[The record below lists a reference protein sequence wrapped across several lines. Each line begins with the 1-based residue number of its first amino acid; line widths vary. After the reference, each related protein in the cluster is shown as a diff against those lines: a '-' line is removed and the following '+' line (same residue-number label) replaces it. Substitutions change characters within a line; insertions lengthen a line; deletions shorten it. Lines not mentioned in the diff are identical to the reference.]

1 MQRISGIQRVLIGL
15 VATLCAAGAAGAASA
30 GGLKIGIIG
39 SGNIGG
45 TLARHWV
52 RAGHDVM
59 ISGLDAEAL
68 KPLAAELGSHA
79 RIGTPRE
86 AAAWGGVV
94 LIAVPYRALPQIG
107 ADYAAELRGKIVI
120 DTGNPYPQRDGA
132 MAEEARTKGT
142 GVASKAYL
150 PGTRLVRAFNAIK
163 WTDLRDASNRAGV
176 HAGIPIA
183 GDDAQALKV
192 AAGLVRDA
200 GFDPVVVGDLSQAK
214 RFDVDTS
221 VYVKLMS
228 AAELKAELKLRD

>member
-1 MQRISGIQRVLIGL
+1 MRLTSGLRQVLLGFA
-15 VATLCAAGAAGAASA
+15 VALCASGAVSA
-30 GGLKIGIIG
+30 EGLKIGIIG

-59 ISGLDAEAL
+59 ISGLDADAL
-68 KPLAAELGSHA
+68 KPLAAELGPHA

-86 AAAWGGVV
+86 AAAYGTVV
-94 LIAVPYRALPQIG
+94 LVAVPYRALPQIG
-107 ADYAAELRGKIVI
+107 ADYAPQLKGKVVI

-132 MAEEARTKGT
+132 MADDARARGT
-142 GVASKAYL
+142 GVTSKAYL

-163 WTDLRDASNRAGV
+163 WTDLRDASNRAGAR
-176 HAGIPIA
+176 AGIPIA
-183 GDDAQALKV
+183 GDDAAALKV
-192 AAGLVRDA
+192 AAGIIHDA
-200 GFDPVVVGDLSQAK
+200 GFDAVVVGDLSQAR

-228 AAELKAELKLRD
+228 AAELRAELKLPE

>member
-1 MQRISGIQRVLIGL
+1 MQLKSGLRQVLLGIAMA
-15 VATLCAAGAAGAASA
+15 VCASGAESA
-30 GGLKIGIIG
+30 DGLKIGIIG

-52 RAGHDVM
+52 RAGHEVM

-68 KPLAAELGSHA
+68 KPLAAELGPHA

-86 AAAWGGVV
+86 AAAYGTVV

-107 ADYAAELRGKIVI
+107 ADYAPQLKGKVVI

-132 MAEEARTKGT
+132 MADDARARGT
-142 GVASKAYL
+142 GVTSKAYL

-163 WTDLRDASNRAGV
+163 WTDLRDASNRAGAR
-176 HAGIPIA
+176 AGIPIA
-183 GDDAQALKV
+183 GDDAAALKV
-192 AAGLVRDA
+192 AAGLIRDA
-200 GFDPVVVGDLSQAK
+200 GFDAVVVGDLSQAR
-214 RFDVDTS
+214 RFDVDTN

-228 AAELKAELKLRD
+228 AAELRAELKLPD

>member
-1 MQRISGIQRVLIGL
+1 MQLKSGMRQVLLGFAL
-15 VATLCAAGAAGAASA
+15 AVCASGVASA
-30 GGLKIGIIG
+30 DSLKIGIIG

-52 RAGHDVM
+52 RAGHEVM
-59 ISGLDAEAL
+59 ISGLDADAL
-68 KPLAAELGSHA
+68 KPLAAELGAHA

-86 AAAWGGVV
+86 AAAYGTVV

-107 ADYAAELRGKIVI
+107 ADYAPQLKGKVII

-132 MAEEARTKGT
+132 MADDARARGT
-142 GVASKAYL
+142 GVTSKAYL

-163 WTDLRDASNRAGV
+163 WTDLRDASNRAGAR
-176 HAGIPIA
+176 AGIPIA
-183 GDDAQALKV
+183 GDDAAALNV
-192 AAGLVRDA
+192 AAGLIRDA
-200 GFDPVVVGDLSQAK
+200 GFDAVVVGDLSQAR

-228 AAELKAELKLRD
+228 AAELKAELKLPD

>member
-1 MQRISGIQRVLIGL
+1 MQLKSGLRQVLLGIA
-15 VATLCAAGAAGAASA
+15 VALCAGGVASA
-30 GGLKIGIIG
+30 DGLKIGIIG

-52 RAGHDVM
+52 HAGHEVM
-59 ISGLDAEAL
+59 ISGLDADAL
-68 KPLAAELGSHA
+68 KPLAAELGAHA

-86 AAAWGGVV
+86 AAAYGTVV

-107 ADYAAELRGKIVI
+107 ADYAPQLKGKVVI

-132 MAEEARTKGT
+132 MADEARAKGT
-142 GVASKAYL
+142 GVTSKAYL

-163 WTDLRDASNRAGV
+163 WTDLRDASNRAGAR
-176 HAGIPIA
+176 AGIPIA
-183 GDDAQALKV
+183 GDDAAALKV
-192 AAGLVRDA
+192 AAGLIRDA
-200 GFDPVVVGDLSQAK
+200 GFDAVVVGDLSQAR

-228 AAELKAELKLRD
+228 AAELKAELKLPD

>member
-1 MQRISGIQRVLIGL
+1 MQLKSGLRQVLLGI
-15 VATLCAAGAAGAASA
+15 AMAACACGIASA
-30 GGLKIGIIG
+30 DGLKIGIIG

-52 RAGHDVM
+52 RAGHEVM

-68 KPLAAELGSHA
+68 KPLAAELGPHA

-86 AAAWGGVV
+86 AAAYGTVV

-107 ADYAAELRGKIVI
+107 ADYAPQLKGKVVI

-132 MAEEARTKGT
+132 MADDARARGT
-142 GVASKAYL
+142 GVTSKAYL

-163 WTDLRDASNRAGV
+163 WTDLRDASNRAGAR
-176 HAGIPIA
+176 AGIPIA
-183 GDDAQALKV
+183 GDDAAALKV
-192 AAGLVRDA
+192 AAGLIRDA
-200 GFDPVVVGDLSQAK
+200 GFDAVVVGDLSQAR

-228 AAELKAELKLRD
+228 AAELKAELKLPD

>member
-1 MQRISGIQRVLIGL
+1 MQLKSGMRQVLLGFAL
-15 VATLCAAGAAGAASA
+15 AVCASGAASA
-30 GGLKIGIIG
+30 DSLKIGIIG

-52 RAGHDVM
+52 RAGHEVM
-59 ISGLDAEAL
+59 ISGLDADAL
-68 KPLAAELGSHA
+68 KPLAAELGAHA

-86 AAAWGGVV
+86 AAAYGTVV

-107 ADYAAELRGKIVI
+107 ADYAPQLKGKVVI

-132 MAEEARTKGT
+132 MADDARARGT
-142 GVASKAYL
+142 GVTSKAYL

-163 WTDLRDASNRAGV
+163 WTDLRDASNRAGAR
-176 HAGIPIA
+176 AGIPIA
-183 GDDAQALKV
+183 GDDAAALNV
-192 AAGLVRDA
+192 AAGLIRDA
-200 GFDPVVVGDLSQAK
+200 GFDAVVVGDLSQAR

-228 AAELKAELKLRD
+228 AAELKAELKLPD

>member
-1 MQRISGIQRVLIGL
+1 MQLKSGLRQVLLGIA
-15 VATLCAAGAAGAASA
+15 VALWAGGVASA
-30 GGLKIGIIG
+30 DGLKIGIIG

-52 RAGHDVM
+52 HAGHEVM
-59 ISGLDAEAL
+59 ISGLDADAL
-68 KPLAAELGSHA
+68 KPLAAELGAHA

-86 AAAWGGVV
+86 AAAYGTVV

-107 ADYAAELRGKIVI
+107 ADYAPQLKGKVVI

-132 MAEEARTKGT
+132 MADEARAKGT
-142 GVASKAYL
+142 GVTSKAYL

-163 WTDLRDASNRAGV
+163 WTDLRDASNRAGAR
-176 HAGIPIA
+176 AGIPIA
-183 GDDAQALKV
+183 GDDAAALKV
-192 AAGLVRDA
+192 AAGLIRDA
-200 GFDPVVVGDLSQAK
+200 GFDAVVVGDLSQAR

-228 AAELKAELKLRD
+228 AAELKAELKLPD